1 MPVATMTEHRLH
13 PHLKTA
19 PDRRDLSVL
28 PGEIGCK
35 AIVFFLACLLAW
47 GVPTFQA
54 QSQGTT
60 PATLS
65 ASEVERLFTEYA
77 PRYRRLFLTSP
88 AELLAKNY
96 FAQGY
101 MIKAL
106 PHFVEGGVRFEGRFF
121 NGTLQRVTKEN
132 VDAYTKA
139 YSGMFAFIGQV
150 IRQRGFRQVGGTFV
164 MSVGPSC
171 VGFNNGT
178 VSIAQSD
185 FGIKLVS
192 GWPAVFEKLAQLNGL
207 ANLEGIVIEDTI
219 AVGLPGRMDE
229 VLGLGKVEAGRTEIN
244 FGNCRVTLT
253 PQIGPSATAPSSAA
267 QDNLNDA
274 SDAGDLS
281 RVKALLAAKADVN
294 ATDPDGTTALFLA
307 AQNGHL
313 EVVQAL
319 LAAKAD
325 VNAKTANGATALFI
339 ASAYGHLEVVRALLA
354 ANADVTVK
362 RAGDGGTALF
372 IAAQEG
378 RLEVVKALLA
388 AKADVDAKGIYGATP
403 LIQAAGLGH
412 LEVVRALLAANA
424 DANAKPAN
432 GFTALMSASMSGHAA
447 MVQALLAAK
456 ADVNAKAGNGF
467 TALIQASQ
475 QGHLEVVQALLAAGA
490 DVNAKRDD
498 GFTALMIAVQRGHL
512 DVVKAL
518 LGAKVDVNAKTA
530 NGETAMDLATK
541 GGFAEIAELL
551 KASPPRPDK

>member
-1 MPVATMTEHRLH
+1 MSVATMIEHRLH
-13 PHLKTA
+13 AQLKAA
-19 PDRRDLSVL
+19 PNRRDLSVPL
-28 PGEIGCK
+28 RETGCK
-35 AIVFFLACLLAW
+35 AIVFSLACLLAW
-47 GVPTFQA
+47 GVPTFRA
-54 QSQGTT
+54 RSQGAT
-60 PATLS
+60 PVTLS
-65 ASEVERLFTEYA
+65 ASEVERSFIEQA
-77 PRYRRLFLTSP
+77 PLYRQRALTYP
-88 AELLAKNY
+88 AEFLAKSY
-96 FAQGY
+96 FSEALT
-101 MIKAL
+101 IKTL
-106 PHFVEGGVRFEGRFF
+106 PRAKAGV
-121 NGTLQRVTKEN
+121 NVITLKDGTPQRVTKEN
-132 VDAYTKA
+132 VDAYIKG
-139 YSGMFAFIGQV
+139 YSGILAIIDQS

-164 MSVGPSC
+164 MNVGPSC
-171 VGFNNGT
+171 VGFNNGA

-185 FGIKLVS
+185 FRIKLVS

-219 AVGLPGRMDE
+219 AVGLPGRMEE
-229 VLGLGKVEAGRTEIN
+229 VVGLGKVEAGRTEIN
-244 FGNCRVTLT
+244 FGHCKVTLT
-253 PQIGPSATAPSSAA
+253 RQIGPSAAAPSNAA
-267 QDNLNDA
+267 HDNLNDA

-281 RVKALLAAKADVN
+281 RVKALLAANADVN

-307 AQNGHL
+307 AQNGHV

-372 IAAQEG
+372 IAAQED
-378 RLEVVKALLA
+378 RLEVVKALIA
-388 AKADVDAKGIYGATP
+388 ANADVNAKGIYGATP

-498 GFTALMIAVQRGHL
+498 GFTALMIAVQKGHL

-518 LGAKVDVNAKTA
+518 LGAKVYVNAKTA

-551 KASPPRPDK
+551 KASLPRPDK